1 MFTGFLNLI
10 NNFPGQARPPEG
22 CPHWG
27 QAQPARHCSPGHYL
41 HLPQYWAKYHNEDI
55 FALGGWGADPWRCSD
70 SQSAEP
76 SEGCFAGE
84 LKWGCLA
91 GHFLLWFSRTLNI
104 VDVPVFPWRGND
116 NWVVSHVSNK
126 LSGRN
131 SRELEGGPHLCRW
144 RSFYINFPISGAF
157 FPGNCWIFSGFPNFF
172 DLIKITFKMCPRVII
187 RHLFLRAV
195 F

>member
-1 MFTGFLNLI
+1 MMSKSMKVCYNSWKQITSRELLIIQTASRELLITALTQARQDTLATALTEVAHAHSYPSYDLVFIFIFSDSVFTGFLNLI

-55 FALGGWGADPWRCSD
+55 FAPGGWGADPWRCSD

-84 LKWGCLA
+84 LKSGCLA
-91 GHFLLWFSRTLNI
+91 
-104 VDVPVFPWRGND
+104 
-116 NWVVSHVSNK
+116 
-126 LSGRN
+126 
-131 SRELEGGPHLCRW
+131 
-144 RSFYINFPISGAF
+144 
-157 FPGNCWIFSGFPNFF
+157 
-172 DLIKITFKMCPRVII
+172 
-187 RHLFLRAV
+187 
-195 F
+195 